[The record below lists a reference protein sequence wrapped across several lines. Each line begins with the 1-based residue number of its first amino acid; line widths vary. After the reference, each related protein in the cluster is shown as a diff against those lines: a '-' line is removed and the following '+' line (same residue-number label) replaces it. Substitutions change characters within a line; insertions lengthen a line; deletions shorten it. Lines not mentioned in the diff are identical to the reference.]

1 MNQTDSVTTKVAI
14 QSPTQLMLQVSGLNV
29 YYGESHILR
38 DVDLSVPAGEM
49 VCLIGRNGVGKTTL
63 LKTIMG
69 LLKPRTG
76 AIALAGEPITDKSP
90 DRRAKMGIGYVP
102 QGREIIPRLTV
113 KENLLLGFEARRG
126 GRTGREEI
134 PEDIFALFPV
144 LKTMLSRMGGDL
156 SGGQQ
161 QQLAIAR
168 ALMGR
173 PQLLVLDE
181 PTEGIQPS
189 IILEIEAAVRRIVES
204 TGISVLLVEQH
215 LHFVRQADRY
225 YAMQKGGIVA
235 SGATS
240 ELSNEVI
247 QRFLAV

>member
-1 MNQTDSVTTKVAI
+1 MTQTTPATPTTERGDRQILNIAD
-14 QSPTQLMLQVSGLNV
+14 LNV

-38 DVDLSVPAGEM
+38 NVDMSVRPGEM

-63 LKTIMG
+63 LKTLIG

-76 AIALAGEPITDKSP
+76 TIQFMGESLAKKTP
-90 DRRAKMGIGYVP
+90 DQRARLGIGYVP
-102 QGREIIPRLTV
+102 QGRDVIPRVTV
-113 KENLLLGFEARRG
+113 RENLLLGLEARPKGSRKLN
-126 GRTGREEI
+126 TIPEEI
-134 PEDIFALFPV
+134 FELFPV
-144 LKTMLSRMGGDL
+144 LKTMLNRMGGDL

-168 ALMGR
+168 ALMGK

-189 IILEIEAAVRRIVES
+189 IILEIEAAVKGIIAN

-235 SGATS
+235 SGRTQ
-240 ELSNEVI
+240 ELSQEVI
-247 QRFLAV
+247 QQFLAV

>member
-1 MNQTDSVTTKVAI
+1 
-14 QSPTQLMLQVSGLNV
+14 MLQVSDLNV

-38 DVDLSVPAGEM
+38 GVDINVFPKEM
-49 VCLIGRNGVGKTTL
+49 VCLIGRNGVGKTTM

-76 AIALAGEPITDKSP
+76 SINLSGEPITNTPTNK
-90 DRRAKMGIGYVP
+90 RAKMGIGYVP
-102 QGREIIPRLTV
+102 QGREVIPRVTV
-113 KENLLLGFEARRG
+113 KDNLILGLEARPQ
-126 GRTGREEI
+126 GRKGKEEI
-134 PEDIFALFPV
+134 PEEIFTLFPV
-144 LKTMLSRMGGDL
+144 LKTMLSRMAGDL

-168 ALMGR
+168 ALMGNPR
-173 PQLLVLDE
+173 LLVLDE

-189 IILEIEAAVRRIVES
+189 VILEIEAAVRRIIAS
-204 TGISVLLVEQH
+204 RGISVLLVEQH

-235 SGATS
+235 SGKTN
-240 ELSNEVI
+240 ELSKDVV
-247 QRFLAV
+247 QQFLAV

>member
-1 MNQTDSVTTKVAI
+1 MQVLSVDSQLPKTD
-14 QSPTQLMLQVSGLNV
+14 LMLQVKNLNV

-38 DVDLSVPAGEM
+38 DVDLSIPSGQM

-76 AIALAGEPITDKSP
+76 EIIFNDLPITKLP
-90 DRRAKMGIGYVP
+90 TDRRAKMGIGYVP
-102 QGREIIPRLTV
+102 QGREIIPRVTV
-113 KENLLLGFEARRG
+113 KENLLLGIEARPE
-126 GRTGREEI
+126 GRKGNEEI
-134 PEDIFALFPV
+134 PEEIFDLFPV

-168 ALMGR
+168 ALMGKPR
-173 PQLLVLDE
+173 LLVLDE

-189 IILEIEAAVRRIVES
+189 IILEIEAAVKRIIEA

-235 SGATS
+235 SGSTDQ
-240 ELSNEVI
+240 LSQEVI